1 MSLLRKLF
9 IVLALILAAAGG
21 FYYFYWMRTPA
32 YAAGEIQQAVSK
44 RDFQLFQERVDL
56 PKVYGHAIDDLTEEA
71 RQSDQRDHRIAAGLM
86 KALKKPL
93 IEEMIRQTQ
102 LAFDTN
108 SSRKEDPSPLAAVTR
123 SAEAYVGSAA
133 LSLTDIFDV
142 KEENGTATA
151 SVRLHDKNLKK
162 DFTWKVL
169 LEKDING
176 NWTATRI
183 LNLKEYLAERKQAIL
198 EKR

>member
-1 MSLLRKLF
+1 MSLLRKLA
-9 IVLALILAAAGG
+9 IVFAVILAAAGG

-32 YAAGEIQQAVSK
+32 YAAGEIQQAVSR

-56 PKVYGHAIDDLTEEA
+56 PQVYSYAIDDLAEEA

-93 IEEMIRQTQ
+93 IEEMIRQTK
-102 LAFDTN
+102 LAFEADAN
-108 SSRKEDPSPLAAVTR
+108 RKEDPSPLAAVTR

-133 LSLTDIFDV
+133 LSLTDIFEV
-142 KEENGTATA
+142 KEENGKATA

-169 LEKDING
+169 LEKDVNG

-198 EKR
+198 EKK